1 MERENLDINSI
12 TDERRQAIEQ
22 TLETINADKLKKVG
36 DELFPFFDD
45 PWREKYFQFIHE
57 HPGSSFYHAS
67 TRDGIQFLYCHDQN
81 RGIWFIPGTGLGP
94 LQENGLKIFKRAV
107 ESRR

>member
-12 TDERRQAIEQ
+12 TDERRKAIEQ
-22 TLETINADKLKKVG
+22 TIESVGPDQLKKVG
-36 DELFPFFDD
+36 DELFRYFDD

-57 HPGSSFYHAS
+57 NSGSSFYHAS
-67 TRDGIQFLYCHDQN
+67 TKDGIQFLYCHDKN

-94 LQENGLKIFKRAV
+94 LQAAGLAILKHTV
-107 ESRR
+107 ERGR

>member
-12 TDERRQAIEQ
+12 TDERRKAIEQ
-22 TLETINADKLKKVG
+22 TIEHVPVDKLKKIG
-36 DELFPFFDD
+36 EELFPFFDD
-45 PWREKYFQFIHE
+45 PWRELFFQFIHD

-67 TRDGIQFLYCHDQN
+67 TTDGIQFLYSRNEN

-94 LQENGLKIFKRAV
+94 LQETGLSIMKHAV
-107 ESRR
+107 ERGH

>member
-12 TDERRQAIEQ
+12 TEERRKAIEK
-22 TLETINADKLKKVG
+22 TIEPMAVDKLKKIG

-57 HPGSSFYHAS
+57 HLGSSFYHAS
-67 TRDGIQFLYCHDQN
+67 TTDGIQFLYCHDQN

-94 LQENGLKIFKRAV
+94 LQATGLSIMKHAV
-107 ESRR
+107 ERRH

>member
-12 TDERRQAIEQ
+12 TDDRRKAIEQ
-22 TLETINADKLKKVG
+22 TIESISADQLKKVG
-36 DELFPFFDD
+36 EELFPFFDD
-45 PWREKYFQFIHE
+45 PWREKYFQFIHD

-67 TRDGIQFLYCHDQN
+67 TKDGIQFVYCYDQN

-94 LQENGLKIFKRAV
+94 MQATGLSIMKQVVERKR
-107 ESRR
+107 

>member
-12 TDERRQAIEQ
+12 TDERRKAIEQ
-22 TLETINADKLKKVG
+22 TIESVGPDQLKKVG
-36 DELFPFFDD
+36 EELFPYFDD

-57 HPGSSFYHAS
+57 NSGSSFYHAS
-67 TRDGIQFLYCHDQN
+67 TKDGIQFLYCHDKN

-94 LQENGLKIFKRAV
+94 LQAAGLAILKHTV
-107 ESRR
+107 ERGR